1 MPVSKEAFRAALG
14 RFASGVTVVTT
25 RDGSG
30 RPRGVTVAA
39 FASLSLVPPR
49 VLVCL
54 GNASHVHDVIR
65 DAGRYVVNVLAEGG
79 EEASRRFARP
89 GSEPDSFDGI
99 AWRVGQHGLP
109 VLAEAIAAIECRV
122 TDAFA
127 GGDHTIFVGEVE
139 ETTVAEGKPLLYF
152 RGGYGRLA

>member
-1 MPVSKEAFRAALG
+1 MAVSKESFRAALG

-25 RDGSG
+25 RDASGS
-30 RPRGVTVAA
+30 PRGVTVAA

-49 VLVCL
+49 VVVCI
-54 GNASHVHDVIR
+54 GSASRIHDVLR
-65 DAGRYVVNVLAEGG
+65 EAGRYVVNVLGESQ

-99 AWRVGQHGLP
+99 AWREGLHRLP
-109 VLAEAIAAIECRV
+109 VLSDSIASIECRI
-122 TDAFA
+122 TDALP

-139 ETTVAEGKPLLYF
+139 EATVDEGKPLLYF
-152 RGGYGRLA
+152 RGGYGKLA

>member
-1 MPVSKEAFRAALG
+1 MTVSKEAFRAALG

-25 RDGSG
+25 RDAEGK
-30 RPRGVTVAA
+30 PRGVTVAA
-39 FASLSLVPPR
+39 FASLSLSPPR

-54 GNASHVHDVIR
+54 GSASRAHDVVR
-65 DAGRYVVNVLAEGG
+65 DAGRYVVNVLAEGQ

-89 GSEPDSFDGI
+89 GAEPDSFEGI
-99 AWRVGQHGLP
+99 AWREGGHGLP
-109 VLAEAIAAIECRV
+109 VLTDAIAAIECRV
-122 TDAFA
+122 TDALP

-152 RGGYGRLA
+152 RGGYARLA